1 MGRPSAAPHLSS
13 GARVLLAVV
22 LLVVFGL
29 LAEGALSLLGGRSLV
44 EVWRGPRSAREWMA
58 PTERDRWLA
67 AAQSPGPWHVHEDPL
82 VGFCLKPNSE
92 VDVFGIKVQSDALG
106 MRARPAASESVGAL
120 GAPEATPPQEPL
132 RIHVLGDSVAFGWG
146 VEDDE
151 ALAHR
156 LEVHLN
162 AVRPAGSPP
171 VVCQTVAIP
180 GWNHRNAVHF
190 LLDHWDALPAD
201 IVLYMPIDNDLANG
215 YGVTEAGHR
224 RENPDIATSE
234 PFLRVSTDQ
243 RHYVVLDLIH
253 RLQAQGGVETRSED
267 DLGPRVLEADLSEE
281 STRRLDENAA
291 DIRLLADLL
300 EQRGTHMMLL
310 QYSELPYLWH
320 LWSRLAADGGPS
332 IPILNLLKPD
342 PERRF
347 TLPSNPHPN
356 AKTLD
361 VVAVW
366 CAEALLLQGLV
377 PGGAD
382 AIARLPAVPAEYT
395 DARAQL
401 LEPADWASRSALSRS
416 KDRSQL
422 LSRVDSETGEGLR
435 QVYGG
440 LQAGQLAARQVL
452 ALLACPGEGA
462 ELALELRSIQDRPDL
477 LPLRLAVE
485 SDGQEVGSL
494 LLEEGG
500 PSEWVSAL
508 PAHGEDPCE
517 HEIRLVAERDVVTR
531 YMGRLRMG
539 SYVLLSLELRE
550 AP

>member
-1 MGRPSAAPHLSS
+1 
-13 GARVLLAVV
+13 
-22 LLVVFGL
+22 
-29 LAEGALSLLGGRSLV
+29 
-44 EVWRGPRSAREWMA
+44 
-58 PTERDRWLA
+58 
-67 AAQSPGPWHVHEDPL
+67 

-92 VDVFGIKVQSDALG
+92 VDVFGVKVHSDSLG
-106 MRARPAASESVGAL
+106 LRARPAATEADGAQDTL
-120 GAPEATPPQEPL
+120 DGSSALEPL
-132 RIHVLGDSVAFGWG
+132 RVHVLGDSVAFGWG
-146 VEDDE
+146 VEDEE

-156 LEVHLN
+156 LELHLN
-162 AVRPAGSPP
+162 AVRPAGSRP

-215 YGVTEAGHR
+215 YGVAETGHR
-224 RENPDIATSE
+224 REKPDIATSE
-234 PFLRVSTDQ
+234 PFLTVSADQ
-243 RHYVVLDLIH
+243 RHYVVLDLIS
-253 RLQAQGGVETRSED
+253 RLEAQGGTESRSQDE
-267 DLGPRVLEADLSEE
+267 LGSRVLQADLSEE

-300 EQRGTHMMLL
+300 EQRGSRMMLL
-310 QYSELPYLWH
+310 QHSEQPYFWH
-320 LWSRLAADGGPS
+320 LWSRLAADGGPP
-332 IPILNLLKPD
+332 IPVLNLLRFD

-347 TLPSNPHPN
+347 TLPSNWHPN

-361 VVAVW
+361 VIALW
-366 CAEALLLQGLV
+366 CAEALLEQGLV
-377 PGGAD
+377 PGGAE
-382 AIARLPAVPAEYT
+382 AIARLPAVPAEYV
-395 DARAQL
+395 DARA
-401 LEPADWASRSALSRS
+401 PKRAPTDWASRSARSRS
-416 KDRSQL
+416 TDRSQL

-452 ALLACPGEGA
+452 ALLACPGDGA
-462 ELALELRSIQDRPDL
+462 ELVLNLEPIQERPDL

-500 PSEWVSAL
+500 PGEWVFAL
-508 PAHGEDPCE
+508 PDHGEDPCE
-517 HEIRLVAERDVVTR
+517 HEIRLVAERDVVTS
-531 YMGRLRMG
+531 YAGRQRMG

-550 AP
+550 AR